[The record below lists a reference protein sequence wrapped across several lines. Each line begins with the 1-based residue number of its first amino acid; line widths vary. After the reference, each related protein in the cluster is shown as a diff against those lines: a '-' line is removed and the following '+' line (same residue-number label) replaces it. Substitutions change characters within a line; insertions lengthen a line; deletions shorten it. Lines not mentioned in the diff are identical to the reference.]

1 MFNVD
6 IHTMASVPD
15 HTKKLLESVADS
27 IGFVPNIYAV
37 TAESHH
43 ALAGLLAINNM
54 FRDSSF
60 SPEEQQVIL
69 MVTSVE
75 NGCDYC
81 VSGHTL
87 MSQTLGIQQQIIL
100 AIRNQEPIRDPR
112 YHILQ
117 RVVVELV
124 CCRGRIDQ
132 STLMNFLEQGY
143 SKAQFF
149 ELALGVSVKTFTNY
163 VSNAL
168 SLTLDDAF
176 EPYQWHRDCSHA
188 SNLN

>member
-60 SPEEQQVIL
+60 SPEEQQVI
-69 MVTSVE
+69 
-75 NGCDYC
+75 
-81 VSGHTL
+81 
-87 MSQTLGIQQQIIL
+87 
-100 AIRNQEPIRDPR
+100 
-112 YHILQ
+112 
-117 RVVVELV
+117 
-124 CCRGRIDQ
+124 RGRIDQ